1 MDIDEETALQLAVI
15 NGHVLVKEGD
25 VSQPYT
31 VCENCR
37 YWMWAYD
44 GFREAVLTPCI
55 GKFKEDHY
63 GMIVQILYKDATCLQ
78 VDRTKVIRS

>member
-1 MDIDEETALQLAVI
+1 MMDIDEETALQLAVI

-31 VCENCR
+31 VCQNCR

-44 GFREAVLTPCI
+44 GFREAAIKPCTSEKHSHVIWLEYDNATNRRVI
-55 GKFKEDHY
+55 GSKT
-63 GMIVQILYKDATCLQ
+63 L
-78 VDRTKVIRS
+78 RTLK